1 MFKMN
6 TEDVNYIFD
15 QAAQTVMI
23 NDVPRNAIISNPQMN
38 DDETRYIHT
47 LDRVLQGDLILI
59 EGNDFLTVTESIT
72 KRGAKYKSK
81 VQHCNHIIEVAG
93 EITEV
98 LKGYNPLGHPVYE
111 YIQGDPV
118 FIPSIVQSGTFNI
131 DNGNGVLVANDV
143 LFVTVQ
149 DNVINRSKLTVNQD
163 VVMFGKSYSVQHQD
177 LTRQG
182 LLVLRFK

>member
-6 TEDVNYIFD
+6 TEDVNYIFEH
-15 QAAQTVMI
+15 AAQTVLI
-23 NDVPRNAIISNPQMN
+23 NDVPRNAIITNPQMN

-47 LDRVLQGDLILI
+47 LDRLLQGDLLLI
-59 EGNDFLTVTESIT
+59 EGNDYLTVTESNT

-81 VQHCNHIIEVAG
+81 IQHCNHIIEVAG
-93 EITEV
+93 ETTEV
-98 LKGYNPLGHPVYE
+98 LKGYNHLGHPVYE
-111 YIQGDPV
+111 TVVGDPI
-118 FIPSIVQSGTFNI
+118 FIPSIVESGTFNI
-131 DNGNGVLVANDV
+131 DNGNGVLIASDV

-149 DNVINRSKLTVNQD
+149 DNETNRSKFAVNKN
-163 VVMFGKSYSVQHQD
+163 VTMFGKSYSVQHQD